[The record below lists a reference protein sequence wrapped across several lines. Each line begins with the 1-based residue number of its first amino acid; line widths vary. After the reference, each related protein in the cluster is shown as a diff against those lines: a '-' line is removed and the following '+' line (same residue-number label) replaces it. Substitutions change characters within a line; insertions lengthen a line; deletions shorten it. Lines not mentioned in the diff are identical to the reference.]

1 MTALKQV
8 SAVCSRSQ
16 QLARILTQMNKWAL
30 LSPARLN
37 GTPATRSLN
46 YNELQDIS
54 SDPWPGRQM
63 AAVAIKRRL
72 KHQVIFHSWFVA
84 AAGKMMVMNKTWLDE
99 VVTTCREKNCS
110 DVAEESQRKLIF
122 VPTGFQK
129 FIISIQKFGFE
140 RLFERV
146 GWPERLTDIPSFAES
161 SASKSHLPLSLTG
174 LDDPTRCTAPKIS
187 RHRLLSSLASI

>member
-1 MTALKQV
+1 MSALKQV
-8 SAVCSRSQ
+8 SVVCSRSQ

-99 VVTTCREKNCS
+99 VVTTCREKKLLWRGWRKWKKTYFCS
-110 DVAEESQRKLIF
+110 DGFSKIHNFNSKVWFWKTFWKGGVARKIDWHPLFCRKLC
-122 VPTGFQK
+122 
-129 FIISIQKFGFE
+129 E
-140 RLFERV
+140 
-146 GWPERLTDIPSFAES
+146 
-161 SASKSHLPLSLTG
+161 
-174 LDDPTRCTAPKIS
+174 
-187 RHRLLSSLASI
+187 